1 MTVYKDKYYFFPLNY
16 IQGKQSAEE
25 WSSAEITD
33 TDCHPHL
40 NISIFQTLKVTLSG
54 VDEAQCCLN
63 PAHTTMKKKNPL
75 CTGSALQ
82 SFRRGAHPW
91 SFLFCFFLCLSS
103 HFMLSEGMRVTDLL
117 SSHESL
123 VASQATSF

>member
-1 MTVYKDKYYFFPLNY
+1 MKIFLEEVFVMTIYKDKYYFFPLNY
-16 IQGKQSAEE
+16 VQGKQSAEE

-63 PAHTTMKKKNPL
+63 PAHTTMKKNNTLHWLCPSELQKRGPPL
-75 CTGSALQ
+75 VLSL
-82 SFRRGAHPW
+82 
-91 SFLFCFFLCLSS
+91 LFFLCLSS
-103 HFMLSEGMRVTDLL
+103 HFMLSEEMRGYGP
-117 SSHESL
+117 
-123 VASQATSF
+123 FKFP